1 MSMGWSEKLVLTIH
15 VKVAPPT
22 APTAPPSPT
31 TVETAVEGN
40 MSVGVE
46 NRLADQPWWAAA
58 ARAISATAG
67 HALLGEIRPIMGTSM
82 IGITLS
88 AQTSRAILR
97 PALVLKP
104 CFMSWPDS
112 HPPAMDPTLET
123 A

>member
-31 TVETAVEGN
+31 TVETAEEGN

-46 NRLADQPWWAAA
+46 NRLAAQSGCAAA
-58 ARAISATAG
+58 ARANSAPAG

-82 IGITLS
+82 MGIPER

-97 PALVLKP
+97 PPLVLKP
-104 CFMSWPDS
+104 RFMSWPDS